1 MGTNPPLSCRKFSG
15 KVLKATRQSMRISRP
30 TLAGMLGVTT
40 ATIYNWETDRFSPNS
55 NYLPKLAAALSK
67 PEDYFYA

>member
-1 MGTNPPLSCRKFSG
+1 
-15 KVLKATRQSMRISRP
+15 MRISRS
-30 TLAGMLGVTT
+30 TLAAMLGVTT

-55 NYLPKLAAALSK
+55 NYLPKLAAALQK

>member
-1 MGTNPPLSCRKFSG
+1 M
-15 KVLKATRQSMRISRP
+15 KAARTELRISRP

-55 NYLPKLAAALSK
+55 NYLPKLAAALMK